1 MDLKRVII
9 NQIIILS
16 LQVILYFGCEYFQK
30 KPKNIATEFDKKIPV
45 LPLFTLIYTLVSAYS
60 NLSYKSFSYFTGLL

>member
-30 KPKNIATEFDKKIPV
+30 KPKNIATEFDKKIQFYHS
-45 LPLFTLIYTLVSAYS
+45 LHLYIYFGFRL
-60 NLSYKSFSYFTGLL
+60 